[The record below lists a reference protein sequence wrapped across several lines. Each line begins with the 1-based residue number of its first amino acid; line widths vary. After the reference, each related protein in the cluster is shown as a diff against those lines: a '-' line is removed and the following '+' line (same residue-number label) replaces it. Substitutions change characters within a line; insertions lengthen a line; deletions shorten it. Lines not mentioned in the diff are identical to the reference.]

1 MVQKKYNTNGKGQL
15 VGWSVVLLMWT
26 GCGVGLSCLQ
36 KQEKGNSEVVNT
48 AENMIEWISWDVEN
62 GKLDSTIADTYV
74 MNLEEI
80 INTVRCEN
88 CDEID

>member
-1 MVQKKYNTNGKGQL
+1 MMKYPKI
-15 VGWSVVLLMWT
+15 VGWSVVITMWT
-26 GCGVGLSCLQ
+26 SCGVGLSCLQ
-36 KQEKGNSEVVNT
+36 EKDNNEVVNT
-48 AENMIEWISWDVEN
+48 AESMIEWIGHDVES

-80 INTVRCEN
+80 INTVNCEN

>member
-1 MVQKKYNTNGKGQL
+1 MNNGKGQL
-15 VGWSVVLLMWT
+15 IGWSVVLLMWT

-36 KQEKGNSEVVNT
+36 EQEKGNSEIVNT
-48 AENMIEWISWDVEN
+48 AESMIEWIGHDVES

-80 INTVRCEN
+80 INKVNCEN

>member
-1 MVQKKYNTNGKGQL
+1 MMKYPKII
-15 VGWSVVLLMWT
+15 GWSVVITMWT
-26 GCGVGLSCLQ
+26 GCGVGLSCIQ
-36 KQEKGNSEVVNT
+36 KQEQGNNEVVNT
-48 AENMIEWISWDVEN
+48 AEDMIEWIGHDLES

>member
-1 MVQKKYNTNGKGQL
+1 MVQQKYNMMKYPKII
-15 VGWSVVLLMWT
+15 GWSVVITMWT
-26 GCGVGLSCLQ
+26 GCGVGLSCIQ
-36 KQEKGNSEVVNT
+36 KQEKGNSEIVNT
-48 AENMIEWISWDVEN
+48 AESMIEWIGHDVES

>member
-1 MVQKKYNTNGKGQL
+1 MMKYPKII
-15 VGWSVVLLMWT
+15 GWSVVITMWT
-26 GCGVGLSCLQ
+26 GCGVGLNCM
-36 KQEKGNSEVVNT
+36 KTQEQGNSEIVNT
-48 AENMIEWISWDVEN
+48 AEDMIEWISWDVEN